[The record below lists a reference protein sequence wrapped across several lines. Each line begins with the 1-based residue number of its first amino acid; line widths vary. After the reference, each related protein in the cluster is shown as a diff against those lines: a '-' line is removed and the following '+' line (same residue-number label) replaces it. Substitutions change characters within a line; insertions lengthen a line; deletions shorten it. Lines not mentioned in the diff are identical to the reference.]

1 MAMAN
6 TVPYDNFAGGVYS
19 NNSSKYL
26 SNAQSK
32 TDVGGTT
39 INSAA
44 GISFNEF
51 GNKRKKLPFGFL
63 V

>member
-6 TVPYDNFAGGVYS
+6 TVPYDNLAGGIYS

-32 TDVGGTT
+32 TDVG
-39 INSAA
+39 
-44 GISFNEF
+44 
-51 GNKRKKLPFGFL
+51 
-63 V
+63 